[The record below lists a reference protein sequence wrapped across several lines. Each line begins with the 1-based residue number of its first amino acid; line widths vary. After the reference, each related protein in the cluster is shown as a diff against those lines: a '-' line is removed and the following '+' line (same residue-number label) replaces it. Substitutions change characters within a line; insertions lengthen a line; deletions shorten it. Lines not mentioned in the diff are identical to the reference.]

1 MLFRSPPGSAIA
13 TPGSSIG
20 RVSVQAADSSI
31 FPSTMIAE
39 SAAKAKIEA
48 AKAATAA
55 KLAESGTN
63 SPELAAKEVKIDV
76 PMGGSKDKDF
86 DAEAMKIREQWMA
99 IRDNAPGGTLSK
111 SKSAQVAQ
119 LKIMEQQARGK
130 AQAAK
135 ARTRDPP
142 LPSNLRQDNDNKG
155 SCTWLIVGGP
165 DSQIALQNRGAKAQC
180 ILGTRDSSKQA
191 TQQP

>member
-1 MLFRSPPGSAIA
+1 MSPLALCSTAVALLIPSVPLWSPPGSAIA

-20 RVSVQAADSSI
+20 RPTVQAADSSI

-55 KLAESGTN
+55 KLAESGTK

-86 DAEAMKIREQWMA
+86 NAEAMKIREQWMA

-135 ARTRDPP
+135 ARAAEQAAAAANRSP
-142 LPSNLRQDNDNKG
+142 LGDFKLPFS
-155 SCTWLIVGGP
+155 
-165 DSQIALQNRGAKAQC
+165 
-180 ILGTRDSSKQA
+180 
-191 TQQP
+191 

>member
-1 MLFRSPPGSAIA
+1 MSALNISLALDMLALCSTAVALLIPSVPLWSPPGSAIA

-55 KLAESGTN
+55 KLAESGTK

-135 ARTRDPP
+135 ARAAEQAAAAADRSGP
-142 LPSNLRQDNDNKG
+142 LGDFKLPFS
-155 SCTWLIVGGP
+155 
-165 DSQIALQNRGAKAQC
+165 
-180 ILGTRDSSKQA
+180 
-191 TQQP
+191 